1 MWVCSAPP
9 TLMESRG
16 GVMPLR
22 GISELI
28 TGAEEFGLR
37 AADGGLRPP
46 PPSSVD
52 PSGIPT
58 MPTDDPGPMDEAKCG
73 DAVAAAAQVPGALA
87 VIPPPSKSVVLDSP
101 GIELPVPSP

>member
-1 MWVCSAPP
+1 
-9 TLMESRG
+9 
-16 GVMPLR
+16 MPLR

-58 MPTDDPGPMDEAKCG
+58 MPTDDPGGLRDDGVDKLIF
-73 DAVAAAAQVPGALA
+73 PGSLA
-87 VIPPPSKSVVLDSP
+87 SA
-101 GIELPVPSP
+101 G